1 MVSLHFLTLLNH
13 ILKKKWKQTATNNNP
28 HHTWIHCSQNTDGSV
43 MRRSSLLHT
52 QLSIT
57 ILRQKQSPKG
67 TEDWPK
73 AHSVV
78 STRYMVKIKIPRPM
92 GCTPPS
98 SPHPIFC
105 CPEEKPEIKIH
116 IQKETEPS
124 GELHMWKAGCAH
136 SLATACS
143 FLSKWKVPRAL
154 LFARIEKMNG
164 FASEILQFLPA
175 KIKSNRPG
183 LFLWHCWD

>member
-1 MVSLHFLTLLNH
+1 
-13 ILKKKWKQTATNNNP
+13 
-28 HHTWIHCSQNTDGSV
+28 
-43 MRRSSLLHT
+43 MRWSSLLHT

-67 TEDWPK
+67 AEDWPK

-98 SPHPIFC
+98 SPDPIFC

-116 IQKETEPS
+116 IQKETESS
-124 GELHMWKAGCAH
+124 GELHTWKAGSAH

-154 LFARIEKMNG
+154 LFVRIEKMNG
-164 FASEILQFLPA
+164 FASEIFQFLPA
-175 KIKSNRPG
+175 KIKSHRPG